1 MSVDNILSFVS
12 GVADIILIGLLVYR
26 RLWRTFPVFLL
37 YIVQAIAGDLGGVIF
52 LHSNRAS
59 YATWYLA
66 ATIVDSTLLFGVLI
80 ELAWSTLR
88 PIRASLSRRALIPI
102 IGLILALG
110 AAVWPFAALP
120 GLSGAAGEKHLIVQ
134 LQQTVSILQVVV
146 FLALVAGGQLLSIG
160 WRDRELQIA
169 TGLGFF
175 SFVSIAM
182 AFLQMHETSWA
193 EYRQLISIEIGA
205 SICCLLYWIVSF
217 AQREA
222 KRREFTPEMQRIL
235 LAAAGAAH
243 ATRVALTEPQT
254 GKPGNHDRR

>member
-1 MSVDNILSFVS
+1 MVHSPANSRLPVAPRAYSYHWSYPGPWRSRLAVCRPARPVGRS
-12 GVADIILIGLLVYR
+12 GGK
-26 RLWRTFPVFLL
+26 
-37 YIVQAIAGDLGGVIF
+37 
-52 LHSNRAS
+52 AS
-59 YATWYLA
+59 DRVTAT
-66 ATIVDSTLLFGVLI
+66 DCPDF
-80 ELAWSTLR
+80 
-88 PIRASLSRRALIPI
+88 
-102 IGLILALG
+102 
-110 AAVWPFAALP
+110 
-120 GLSGAAGEKHLIVQ
+120 
-134 LQQTVSILQVVV
+134 QVVV
-146 FLALVAGGQLLSIG
+146 FFALVAGGQLLSIG

-235 LAAAGAAH
+235 LARWRRARNPRCAHRAANGQAGQPRSAIN
-243 ATRVALTEPQT
+243 ALALAS
-254 GKPGNHDRR
+254 GS